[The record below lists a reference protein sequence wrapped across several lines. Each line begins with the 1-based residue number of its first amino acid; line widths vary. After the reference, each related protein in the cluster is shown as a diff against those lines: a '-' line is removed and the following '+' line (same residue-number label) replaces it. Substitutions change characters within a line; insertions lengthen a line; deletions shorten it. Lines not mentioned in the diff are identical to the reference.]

1 MGACTIAS
9 HAAAAV
15 VSCHCL
21 HVRLSEFGSRFSPK
35 STIIMAAWMLSLSED
50 EALVRTAL
58 KKMPVAE
65 VPELL
70 NELQRGLY
78 RSGDHL
84 PKYLRCL
91 AILLEVK
98 FTYLSVSGY

>member
-1 MGACTIAS
+1 
-9 HAAAAV
+9 
-15 VSCHCL
+15 
-21 HVRLSEFGSRFSPK
+21 
-35 STIIMAAWMLSLSED
+35 MAAWMLSLSED

-98 FTYLSVSGY
+98 FTYLSVSGLCFASPSFSCH